1 MKYANVKRIR
11 ITDLFRKMDTDN
23 DTFLDKDEFI
33 DGMTKTSTWLPNP
46 DSSQSVC
53 TYCVVCRCAV

>member
-1 MKYANVKRIR
+1 MQFMKFANMKKLR

-33 DGMTKTSTWLPNP
+33 DGITKTSTSPRSLTHSLTHSLTLRHP
-46 DSSQSVC
+46 
-53 TYCVVCRCAV
+53 

>member
-1 MKYANVKRIR
+1 MKFANVKKLR

-33 DGMTKTSTWLPNP
+33 DGITKTSTSPRSLTH
-46 DSSQSVC
+46 SLLRHS
-53 TYCVVCRCAV
+53 